1 MVLGRRGLYPATA
14 LLLARHA
21 GDGFSTRWY
30 ICSSGRDL
38 SHGKNRDRTRIHP
51 CDDCFHAVIRL
62 PAETDPARGMQ
73 ADAQVVIEAFGKN
86 EDVMRACQAGAHEGS
101 GSGLVLA
108 RLWV

>member
-1 MVLGRRGLYPATA
+1 
-14 LLLARHA
+14 
-21 GDGFSTRWY
+21 
-30 ICSSGRDL
+30 
-38 SHGKNRDRTRIHP
+38 
-51 CDDCFHAVIRL
+51 
-62 PAETDPARGMQ
+62 MQ